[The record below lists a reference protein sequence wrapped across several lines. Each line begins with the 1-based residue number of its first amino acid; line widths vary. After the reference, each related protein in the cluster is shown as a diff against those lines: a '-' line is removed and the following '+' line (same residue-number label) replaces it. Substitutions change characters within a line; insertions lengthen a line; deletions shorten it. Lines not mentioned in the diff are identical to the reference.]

1 MGTNQSTKCFNITT
15 LNDDSVSIMARS
27 LENLNDDEQLLSVNL
42 LNKHGLNKKV
52 SLDEERTYNILKY
65 NKITLRK
72 ELPYP
77 DGFIRSVIFQDDKMV
92 CFSPPKSV
100 PLNTALSIPEFALNT
115 NNIVANEFVEGT
127 MINMFYDDGS
137 WHIATKSSVGGR
149 VGFFTTGSTLK
160 LNDENTFRSMFF
172 DAVASLEASTM
183 DDKGLFEKLDEIPK
197 NVCLSFV
204 LQHPKNRIV
213 VPFSKPALYLVAAYN
228 LNDYTATPINIR
240 DKSFNSVLPSWVSY
254 PEIYTFSSYEELNN
268 RFGSIST
275 DYKTVGVM
283 IISEST
289 GLRTKIRNPVYET
302 VKRLR
307 GNQPKLQ
314 YRFLTLRKQ
323 QKIDEYLKYYPEHRE
338 LFNDF
343 NNKVTLFSSK
353 LYSNYIDCYLRKQ
366 KPLREYSNEYRTNMF
381 KIHEK
386 YINELRPVNLVVT
399 KDVVQNYVNNM
410 EEAILMHNI
419 NYKFKEYN
427 MLTNMLTT

>member
-1 MGTNQSTKCFNITT
+1 MGTNQSTYNYNITT
-15 LNDDSVSIMARS
+15 LNEDNLSIMARS
-27 LENLNDDEQLLSVNL
+27 SEKLNDDEKLLSVTL

-52 SLDEERTYNILKY
+52 CLDEERSYNILKY
-65 NKITLRK
+65 DKNKLNK
-72 ELPYP
+72 ENPFP

-100 PLNTALSIPEFALNT
+100 PLNTAMSIPEFALNT

-127 MINMFYDDGS
+127 MINMFYDDGN

-149 VGFFTTGSTLK
+149 VGFFTTGSTRNLK
-160 LNDENTFRSMFF
+160 DENTFRSMFF

-183 DDKGLFEKLDEIPK
+183 ENKGLFEKLDEIPK

-228 LNDYTATPINIR
+228 LNDYTATHINIR
-240 DKSFNSVLPSWVSY
+240 DKSFNSALPSWVSY
-254 PEIYTFSSYEELNN
+254 PEIYAFSSYEELNN

-314 YRFLTLRKQ
+314 YRFLTLRKH
-323 QKIDEYLKYYPEHRE
+323 QKIDE
-338 LFNDF
+338 
-343 NNKVTLFSSK
+343 
-353 LYSNYIDCYLRKQ
+353 
-366 KPLREYSNEYRTNMF
+366 
-381 KIHEK
+381 
-386 YINELRPVNLVVT
+386 
-399 KDVVQNYVNNM
+399 
-410 EEAILMHNI
+410 
-419 NYKFKEYN
+419 
-427 MLTNMLTT
+427 